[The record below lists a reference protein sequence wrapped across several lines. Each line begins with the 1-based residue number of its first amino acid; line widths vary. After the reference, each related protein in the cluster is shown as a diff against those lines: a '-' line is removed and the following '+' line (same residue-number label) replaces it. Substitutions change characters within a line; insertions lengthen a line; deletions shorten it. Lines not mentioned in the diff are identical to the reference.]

1 MGKTIAVSN
10 LKGGTGKSVT
20 SVNLGIGLARQGQRV
35 LLIDGDSQHSLS
47 VSFGIAEPEKLPV
60 TLSTIMTNIISDL
73 DCEPSTGIITLKEG
87 VDLLP
92 SNLSLAST
100 ELMLVS
106 AIGRELILRQYIE
119 KVKEMYDYIIVDTSP
134 TLGLLT
140 INALA
145 AADCVLIPVVP
156 KYLDAKGLE
165 LLLKTISQLRRQINP
180 NLSISGIL
188 MTMVDK
194 RANFTKEIISLIES
208 TYGEHIRIFNEHIP
222 HSIRAAETGAKGKS
236 IYVHDPRGRVAE
248 AYTALT
254 MEVLSDAA

>member
-1 MGKTIAVSN
+1 MGKTIAISN

-47 VSFGIAEPEKLPV
+47 VSLGVAEPEKLTV

-73 DCEPSTGIITLKEG
+73 DYEPNAGIITHKEG

-92 SNLSLAST
+92 SNLSLANT

-106 AIGRELILRQYIE
+106 AIGREPILRQYIE
-119 KVKEMYDYIIVDTSP
+119 KVKKLYDYIIVDTAP

-140 INALA
+140 INSLA

-165 LLLKTISQLRRQINP
+165 LLLKTISQLRKQINP

-188 MTMVDK
+188 MTMVDR
-194 RANFTKEIISLIES
+194 RANFTKEIISLIKG
-208 TYGEHIRIFNEHIP
+208 TYGEHIRIFSEHIP
-222 HSIRAAETGAKGKS
+222 HSVRAAEASATGKS
-236 IYVHDPRGRVAE
+236 IFKHDPNGKVAA
-248 AYTALT
+248 AYAVLT
-254 MEVLSDAA
+254 REVLNDE